1 MIVTASSA
9 NQRPQLYEVTY
20 MGFHAKKRRSSAV
33 CHDCHY
39 HLLSFRI
46 FHEFNPLAAIQ
57 YLDLLL
63 AAIKNETY

>member
-1 MIVTASSA
+1 M
-9 NQRPQLYEVTY
+9 Q
-20 MGFHAKKRRSSAV
+20 KKRRSSAV

-39 HLLSFRI
+39 HLLSFHI

-63 AAIKNETY
+63 EAIKNETYYCNLISGGWTNANMQENIGS